1 MNDHFTQ
8 DDFEAYREMRKMV
21 ERAAWL
27 QGISEIIGF
36 LILLGLV
43 CLLVRWLGL

>member
-1 MNDHFTQ
+1 MSDDEFRAFQEMQ
-8 DDFEAYREMRKMV
+8 DMV
-21 ERAAWL
+21 ERAAWM